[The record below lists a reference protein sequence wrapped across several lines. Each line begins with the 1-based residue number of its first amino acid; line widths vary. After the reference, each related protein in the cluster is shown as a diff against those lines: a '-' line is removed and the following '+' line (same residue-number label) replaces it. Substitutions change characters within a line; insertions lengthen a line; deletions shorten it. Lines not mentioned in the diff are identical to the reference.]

1 MENNLVRC
9 KMEALSKRAEQHRRT
24 HPAVKT
30 EEDAKIE
37 NASFETLKVQVYK
50 NAVRG
55 ETE

>member
-1 MENNLVRC
+1 MENHLARS
-9 KMEALSKRAEQHRRT
+9 KMEALSKRAEQRRKT

-37 NASFETLKVQVYK
+37 NTAFDTLKEQVYK

-55 ETE
+55 EAE